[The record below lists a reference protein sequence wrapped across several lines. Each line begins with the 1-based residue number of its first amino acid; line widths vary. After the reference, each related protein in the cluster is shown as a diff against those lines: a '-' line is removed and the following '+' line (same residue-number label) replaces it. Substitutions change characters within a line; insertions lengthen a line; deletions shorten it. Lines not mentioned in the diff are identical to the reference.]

1 MAYIY
6 ESTQTGVVKFTDPTT
21 NKTVTLFKGSRVT
34 VDQKLAGG
42 YLRVLTLVGETKE
55 AEVATK
61 QNAKVADKITKVE
74 EVVTPVTEVVEAKV
88 EDAVSAVKEEEVVV
102 ETPVAEEVAPV
113 AETPAE
119 APLVEVTT
127 PTQTKK
133 SGKKR

>member
-74 EVVTPVTEVVEAKV
+74 
-88 EDAVSAVKEEEVVV
+88 DAVSAVKEEEVVV

-127 PTQTKK
+127 PAQTKK